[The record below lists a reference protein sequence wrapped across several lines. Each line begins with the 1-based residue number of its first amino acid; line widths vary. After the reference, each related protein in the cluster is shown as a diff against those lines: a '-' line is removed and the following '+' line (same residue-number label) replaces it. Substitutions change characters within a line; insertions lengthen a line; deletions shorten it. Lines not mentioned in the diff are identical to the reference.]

1 MANAS
6 DLEMTQEMIA
16 ILRDSMARSNKA
28 GKTKRGAHAKCH
40 GLLKADFFVYENIP
54 SEMKVGIFS
63 APNVYPALIRLSNAS
78 AGVQSDKKTD
88 FRGCAIK
95 LLGVEGDRFN
105 LDEKQSQ
112 DFVLMSNP
120 TMPLGTVKL
129 FRDAIYYAIKWHPLL
144 LALRFVLTGHGSVLT
159 ALKAGKKFDTSMLDI
174 NYWST
179 TPYAFGKKAVK
190 YKVSPTSSFRSKLP
204 SPLTDGYLTGNTSN
218 HLLSHPASFDF
229 SVQFFDSEKTTPIED
244 AAIAWTEKTSPF
256 VKLAT
261 INIPI
266 QRIDLA
272 SRFEL
277 AEVLSFSPAHSL
289 EVHCPLGGLNLARS
303 ELYKSL
309 SQFRHERSGSLAIEP
324 TRESFDSIE

>member
-1 MANAS
+1 MANLTDSA
-6 DLEMTQEMIA
+6 MTREMID
-16 ILRDSMARSNKA
+16 ILRDSMTKSNKA

-40 GLLKADFFVYENIP
+40 GLLKADFVVLENIP
-54 SEMKVGIFS
+54 KELKVGIFS
-63 APNVYPALIRLSNAS
+63 TPKVYPALIRLSNAS
-78 AGVQSDKKTD
+78 ASVQSDKKSD
-88 FRGCAIK
+88 FRGFAVK

-105 LDEKQSQ
+105 LEEKQSQ

-144 LALRFVLTGHGSVLT
+144 LALRFVLTGHGAVLT
-159 ALKAGKKFDTSMLDI
+159 ALKTGKKFDTSMLDI

-179 TPYAFGKKAVK
+179 TPYAFGKRAVK
-190 YKVSPTSSFRSKLP
+190 YKVTPTSAFKSRLP
-204 SPLTDGYLTGNTSN
+204 IPLTDDYLTGNGSN

-229 SVQFFDSEKTTPIED
+229 HVQFFDSEKRTPIED
-244 AAIAWTEKTSPF
+244 AAVAWTEKTSPF

-266 QRIDLA
+266 QKIDIA

-277 AEVLSFSPAHSL
+277 AEVMSFSPAHSL
-289 EVHCPLGGLNLARS
+289 EVHRPLGGLNLARS

-309 SQFRHERSGSLAIEP
+309 SQFRHERNGSIAIEP